1 MNFRGHP
8 EAYTRSLLLM
18 KNETVV
24 QLNSRQRFG
33 SVRPILLQSLI
44 ALLTALGLVACEPEA
59 PRLTPT
65 AALPQDPDIQVYM
78 NHATTATY
86 TEPYRQVTRAGDNF
100 EQILI
105 DHIAQARTSIDV
117 AVQELRLPG
126 IAAALVKQH
135 QAGIPVRVILEN
147 TYSKP
152 YSEYTVAEVAQ
163 LPEREQSRYQEARQ
177 LIDLNQDGQLGT
189 EEIAQRDALV
199 MLRAAQIP
207 VIDDTADGSA
217 GSGLMHHKFVIVD
230 GQTLVTTSANF
241 TTSDVHGDFKSQYS
255 RGNANNLLVIR
266 SPALAAL
273 FQEEFGLMWG
283 DGPGGKLDSRFGT
296 KKPTRS
302 ARSLTVGSSTVEVQF
317 APSSRAV
324 PWVQSSNGLIGQQ
337 VKTAQRSLQMAL
349 FVFSDQTLVNSME
362 PLRQRGVEI
371 QALIDSS
378 FAYRAY
384 SEGLDMLGV
393 ALADACKFE
402 ADNRPWQPA
411 IATVGVPRLPP
422 GDLLHHKFGVVD
434 QRIVMTGSHNWT
446 TAANTTNDETLL
458 VIHNPTVAAHYDREF
473 QRLYA
478 QAILGVPPA
487 IQKKVA
493 TSQQNCP
500 TPARTAARSGSSAQ
514 PAQQLVPEAPTAQ
527 VQPDPTTAIAAS
539 PRPGRSPNPNAAPPK
554 SPAPGARVNLNTATQ
569 AELETLPGIGPSL
582 AKRIISERQK
592 KPFRSLADLDAVAGI
607 GPKLLKKLQNH
618 VEW

>member
-1 MNFRGHP
+1 MVHLNLCQYFRSRPPHP
-8 EAYTRSLLLM
+8 AKALLLF
-18 KNETVV
+18 V
-24 QLNSRQRFG
+24 L
-33 SVRPILLQSLI
+33 
-44 ALLTALGLVACEPEA
+44 ALGLTACEPEA
-59 PRLTPT
+59 PQIEQLT
-65 AALPQDPDIQVYM
+65 ALSQDPNLLVYM
-78 NHATTATY
+78 NQATASTY
-86 TEPYRQVTRAGDNF
+86 TEPYRNLTRAGDNF
-100 EQILI
+100 EQIII
-105 DHIAQARTSIDV
+105 DRINQARSSIDV

-152 YSEYTVAEVAQ
+152 YSEYTAAAVAQ

-177 LIDLNQDGQLGT
+177 LIDLNRDGQLGAD
-189 EEIAQRDALV
+189 EIAQRDALV

-207 VIDDTADGSA
+207 MIDDTADGSA
-217 GSGLMHHKFVIVD
+217 GSGLMHHKFVIID

-255 RGNANNLLVIR
+255 RGNANNLLVIQ
-266 SPALAAL
+266 SAELAAV
-273 FQEEFGLMWG
+273 FQEEFNLMWG
-283 DGPGGKLDSRFGT
+283 DGPGGKLDSRFGM
-296 KKPTRS
+296 KKPMRP
-302 ARSLTVGSSTVEVQF
+302 ARSLTVGTTKVEVQF
-317 APSSRAV
+317 SPTPRSV
-324 PWVQSSNGLIGQQ
+324 PWAQSSNGLIGQQ
-337 VKTAQRSLQMAL
+337 VQTAQRSLQMAL

-393 ALADACKFE
+393 ALADACQFE

-434 QRIVMTGSHNWT
+434 QQIVITGSHNWT

-458 VIHNPTVAAHYDREF
+458 VIHSPTVAAHYDREF

-487 IQKKVA
+487 IQKKVVA
-493 TSQQNCP
+493 SQQNCP
-500 TPARTAARSGSSAQ
+500 TQSTAPRSPAPAAAPSPTTAPTTTQRPARSPKA
-514 PAQQLVPEAPTAQ
+514 PAQQSPTE
-527 VQPDPTTAIAAS
+527 
-539 PRPGRSPNPNAAPPK
+539 
-554 SPAPGARVNLNTATQ
+554 ARVNLNTASQT
-569 AELETLPGIGPSL
+569 ELESLPGIGPSL
-582 AKRIISERQK
+582 AQRIIAARKK

-607 GPKLLKKLQNH
+607 GPKLLDKLRDR